1 MITCSN
7 SPNGEGGENTRK
19 NYLSQRQ
26 CVRNNV
32 IALDNNL
39 AALILGIVLA
49 ASGIVCIFLANYQYW
64 ELRFEVND
72 RLPEGQKFEPLFWSP
87 VTNLKFRRLH
97 RAVLPESPRPKRALR
112 FAVVGFVLL
121 FSGIALVLPRLGFI
135 SGS

>member
-1 MITCSN
+1 MERGTWCRWRFSREL
-7 SPNGEGGENTRK
+7 GEVAAQSGFRGVTGSRSAKAWYN

-39 AALILGIVLA
+39 ATLILGIVLA
-49 ASGIVCIFLANYQYW
+49 ASGIICVFLANYQYW

-87 VTNLKFRRLH
+87 LTNLRFRRLH
-97 RAVLPESPRPKRALR
+97 RGGATGKSQT
-112 FAVVGFVLL
+112 
-121 FSGIALVLPRLGFI
+121 
-135 SGS
+135 